1 MKVLFVDVDNICY
14 EGVKSGSL
22 INSIGML
29 KEISEFSNVEIL
41 EIYNSKDSNTDRNN
55 KQKKFYST
63 IQGIRVTNLKYDLQL
78 IKKFVKKNKVECV
91 ITTLFSVFL
100 EKKDL
105 DLLEI
110 LQINSK
116 KFIINVNDVL
126 YVKYNQLKP
135 EEALQYSKILKNSM
149 IISCSDFVKENVQR
163 DLGVYS
169 ETIYPL
175 TNIKAAKL
183 DKEDNYITFINPIK
197 IKGVE
202 IFEKVAELLPNR
214 KFLVVCGWQE
224 SSKYIPKTPN
234 VTVIPFQKD
243 IVNVWNK
250 TRILLAL
257 SVIPEAYCR
266 VVTEALLNNCSVIGF
281 DIGGLGEASCGQ
293 ANLLKPIKSM
303 GTMVYP
309 KLGQKEI
316 EKKAKEISEIITNI
330 KTGLLDNEP
339 VIKFIENQRKQRS
352 NVYRRIFDE

>member
-29 KEISEFSNVEIL
+29 KEISEYNNVEIL

-55 KQKKFYST
+55 KHKKFYST

-78 IKKFVKKNKVECV
+78 IKNFVEKNKVECV
-91 ITTLFSVFL
+91 MTTLFSVFL
-100 EKKDL
+100 VKKDL

-110 LQINSK
+110 FQNNSK

-135 EEALQYSKILKNSM
+135 EEASQYGKILKNSI

-163 DLGVYS
+163 DLNVYS

-175 TNIKAAKL
+175 TNIKTTKL

-214 KFLVVCGWQE
+214 KFLVICGWQE

-234 VTVIPFQKD
+234 VTVLPFQKN
-243 IVNVWNK
+243 IVNVWKK
-250 TRILLAL
+250 TQILLAL

-281 DIGGLGEASCGQ
+281 DIGGLSEASCGQ
-293 ANLLKPIKSM
+293 AYLLKPIKSM
-303 GTMVYP
+303 GSMVYP
-309 KLGQKEI
+309 KLVEKDI
-316 EKKAKEISEIITNI
+316 EEKAKEISEIITNI
-330 KTGLLDNEP
+330 KIDLLDHEP
-339 VIKFIENQRKQRS
+339 VIKFIENQREQRN
-352 NVYRRIFDE
+352 NVYRRIFSE